1 MNRGAH
7 HVAGAITKAMPSS
20 VQSLCHAATC
30 LSHRFCRRQAHHYYA
45 LAAENGRTCIAVRT
59 AKGTTLA
66 YFLTAACV
74 AGLGALVDQRQEE
87 LGAVLVRGGS
97 AAVVDVKGGRWRAF
111 TAGLGP
117 GEGLTCTYLV
127 LVTLCKTV

>member
-1 MNRGAH
+1 MHSSTYSKGYY
-7 HVAGAITKAMPSS
+7 PS
-20 VQSLCHAATC
+20 
-30 LSHRFCRRQAHHYYA
+30 
-45 LAAENGRTCIAVRT
+45 I
-59 AKGTTLA
+59 
-66 YFLTAACV
+66 FLTAACV

-97 AAVVDVKGGRWRAF
+97 AAVVDAKGGRWRAF